1 MDLGLPGQ
9 NKGLWN
15 IAIIAED
22 MLMSKEKPH
31 ETKCQETTLKNK
43 QRGEGDDGSV
53 GEVLDAKTGVLN
65 SYTHIQYKKK
75 SWV

>member
-1 MDLGLPGQ
+1 
-9 NKGLWN
+9 
-15 IAIIAED
+15 
-22 MLMSKEKPH
+22 MSKEKPH

-75 SWV
+75 KLGITMLACCSDTQRQT